1 MKIKLLMIV
10 FLMFSGFM
18 AYIFEAYS
26 KGFVIYAPYGEYVYM
41 KDIQGSISDGGI
53 AIGSFGIICLIIS
66 SILIF
71 IKNTKYILRIGF
83 SVFLFFVLALM
94 MIDGDSI
101 DRLIINTIKF
111 DQNIFLIFWCVS
123 FIAYVVFFIV
133 FYLNT
138 NKVKNIENN
147 SSNK

>member
-41 KDIQGSISDGGI
+41 KDIQGSISDGGM

-83 SVFLFFVLALM
+83 SVFLFFLLALM
-94 MIDGDSI
+94 MIEGDSI
-101 DRLIINTIKF
+101 DQLIINTIKY
-111 DQNIFLIFWCVS
+111 DHNIYLILWCISLTLYTFLLTIFY
-123 FIAYVVFFIV
+123 IK
-133 FYLNT
+133 
-138 NKVKNIENN
+138 NK
-147 SSNK
+147 